1 MNGPAA
7 APSVHLWPL
16 GVYFLAALLL
26 VIVML
31 VLSHFLGQRHR
42 ERSTDEPYESGILA
56 TGQTQMRLDVKFY
69 LIAMLFVIFDLEAVF
84 IFAWSVSLREVG
96 WSGYIEILIF
106 IAVLFAA
113 LFYLWRLGALDWGPS
128 KPGKKGTDRK
138 GEIFNET
145 RIQ

>member
-1 MNGPAA
+1 MNGPADP
-7 APSVHLWPL
+7 PSHLWPL
-16 GVYFLAALLL
+16 GVYFLAVLLL

-42 ERSTDEPYESGILA
+42 ERSTNEPYESGILA
-56 TGQTQMRLDVKFY
+56 TGQARMRLDVKFY
-69 LIAMLFVIFDLEAVF
+69 LIAMLFVIFDLEAIF
-84 IFAWSVSLREVG
+84 IFAWSVSLRELG

-128 KPGKKGTDRK
+128 KPGRKRTGRK
-138 GEIFNET
+138 GEMFHDT
-145 RIQ
+145 GIQ

>member
-7 APSVHLWPL
+7 LSVHLWPL
-16 GVYFLAALLL
+16 GVYFLAVLLL

-56 TGQTQMRLDVKFY
+56 TGQARLRLDVKFY

-84 IFAWSVSLREVG
+84 IFAWSVSLRELG
-96 WSGYIEILIF
+96 WSGYIEMLIF

-113 LFYLWRLGALDWGPS
+113 LLYLWRLRALDWGPA
-128 KPGKKGTDRK
+128 KPGKKRTDQK
-138 GEIFNET
+138 GEMFNEPG
-145 RIQ
+145 IQ

>member
-7 APSVHLWPL
+7 LSVHLWPL
-16 GVYFLAALLL
+16 GVYFLAVLLL

-31 VLSHFLGQRHR
+31 VLSHFLGQRHS

-56 TGQTQMRLDVKFY
+56 TGRARLRLDVKFY
-69 LIAMLFVIFDLEAVF
+69 LIAILFVIFDLEAVF
-84 IFAWSVSLREVG
+84 IFAWSVSLRELG
-96 WSGYIEILIF
+96 WAGYIEILIF

-128 KPGKKGTDRK
+128 NPGRKRTDRK
-138 GEIFNET
+138 GEMFHDT
-145 RIQ
+145 GIQ

>member
-7 APSVHLWPL
+7 LSVHLWPL
-16 GVYFLAALLL
+16 GVYSLAVLLL

-56 TGQTQMRLDVKFY
+56 TGQARLRLDVKFY

-84 IFAWSVSLREVG
+84 IFAWSVSLRELG
-96 WSGYIEILIF
+96 WSGYIEMLIF
-106 IAVLFAA
+106 IAVLLAA
-113 LFYLWRLGALDWGPS
+113 LFYLWRLRALDWGPS
-128 KPGKKGTDRK
+128 NPGKKRIYRK
-138 GEIFNET
+138 GEMFNEPD
-145 RIQ
+145 IQ

>member
-7 APSVHLWPL
+7 PFVHLWPL
-16 GVYFLAALLL
+16 GVYFLAVLLL
-26 VIVML
+26 VSVML

-42 ERSTDEPYESGILA
+42 ERSTGEPYESGILA
-56 TGQTQMRLDVKFY
+56 TGQSRLRLDVKFY

-84 IFAWSVSLREVG
+84 IFAWSVSIRELG

-128 KPGKKGTDRK
+128 RPGGKKTDRK
-138 GEIFNET
+138 GEMFHEPG
-145 RIQ
+145 IQ